1 MQQSANGY
9 ACTADCHGRMLQ
21 LYTDEQLHTQLIYLE
36 SLFDYDKA
44 NQRKIKMEKEKENA
58 DENTL
63 TKLKPDLLADIVI
76 PDHKSVYSAL
86 NEHMANSVNGSAFN
100 WIRPSL
106 WSTIFGNQ
114 LAAK

>member
-44 NQRKIKMEKEKENA
+44 NQRKIKMEKEKEVEA
-58 DENTL
+58 E
-63 TKLKPDLLADIVI
+63 
-76 PDHKSVYSAL
+76 
-86 NEHMANSVNGSAFN
+86 E
-100 WIRPSL
+100 
-106 WSTIFGNQ
+106 
-114 LAAK
+114 AAKKKKKAAAKKTTKTTES